1 MVRVRRY
8 PNAAIVSGETG
19 GEYIKGV
26 FVPGE
31 SFEKTVQGSYFPSN
45 GGQQLKRNVDGDER
59 TVKGE
64 FSTKAKP
71 IKGVTNI
78 KIDSIGLDER
88 IICWEKFQTHSVIYI

>member
-1 MVRVRRY
+1 MVRY
-8 PNAAIVSGETG
+8 PHTAIVSGEIG

-26 FVPGE
+26 FAPGE
-31 SFEKTVQGSYFPSN
+31 LFEESIKGCYFPSN
-45 GGQQLKRNVDGDER
+45 SGQQLKRNADGAEMI
-59 TVKGE
+59 VKGE

-71 IKGVTNI
+71 IKGVTHI